1 MHRLNAFFDR
11 SIFCVALAATLAQT
25 SVHAERPQPHASTA
39 STEKEKNN
47 PATAQPVPSANDSA
61 NVSKQTAA
69 PRMES
74 AVLSDAPTHLLIGHS
89 AYVTSQKRLS
99 RVYITNP
106 AVLSAYTATPNEVLV
121 TAKEPGVSSLMI
133 WDEGGETH
141 TYFYSSDVET
151 TLLESVLKSA
161 LPNENITV
169 RSEGSRV
176 LLSGT
181 VGSATSYQTAEK
193 LAAQYSKDVSNAIVV
208 NPATARQVR
217 LHVRIV
223 EVDRT
228 KLEQLGFNLF
238 STGGNTLGQSTTSQF
253 PSSLTSTTS
262 SSGGSNSGNNTSTV
276 GGKTVTVTNP
286 LNFLLYSADLNVG
299 AMIQDLEQRNVLQ
312 ILAEPNITTLS
323 GEKANFLAGG
333 EFPFPVV
340 QGGMSGLTSITVQF
354 RPYGV
359 KLEFLPQVNTDG
371 SIDLKVA
378 PEVSALD
385 YTNAVQISGYTIP
398 AISSRRADTQV
409 VLRDGQTFAISG
421 LLDQRTTDQLG
432 RTPGIASIPILGNLF
447 KSKNI
452 NHSTSEL
459 LVLVTPEIVDPSKE
473 QVKEPALAVKML
485 DRTNFDDKMQKPQK
499 H

>member
-1 MHRLNAFFDR
+1 MYRLNPLHRSALCFALPAIMLSAF
-11 SIFCVALAATLAQT
+11 
-25 SVHAERPQPHASTA
+25 VHAERPQPHALAAGTDAEKSSVASAQPA
-39 STEKEKNN
+39 STSGHS
-47 PATAQPVPSANDSA
+47 APSTRQSA
-61 NVSKQTAA
+61 VSG
-69 PRMES
+69 MES
-74 AVLSDAPTHLLIGHS
+74 AVLSDAPTHLLIGRS

-106 AVLSAYTATPNEVLV
+106 NVLSAYTATPNEVLV

-133 WDEGGETH
+133 WDESGEAH

-169 RSEGSRV
+169 RADGSRV

-181 VGSATSYQTAEK
+181 VSNATSYQTAEK

-217 LHVRIV
+217 LHVRMI

-238 STGGNTLGQSTTSQF
+238 SSGGNTLAQSTTSQF
-253 PSSLTSTTS
+253 PSSLTTTTGSNS
-262 SSGGSNSGNNTSTV
+262 SSGGSSGSTSTV
-276 GGKTVTVTNP
+276 GNKTVSITNP
-286 LNFLLYSADLNVG
+286 LNFLLYNADLNLG

-340 QGGMSGLTSITVQF
+340 QGGISGLTSITVQF

-359 KLEFLPQVNTDG
+359 KLEFLPQVNADG
-371 SIDLKVA
+371 SIALKVA

-409 VLRDGQTFAISG
+409 VLHDGQTFAISG

-432 RTPGIASIPILGNLF
+432 RTPGIANIPILGNLF

-485 DRTNFDDKMQKPQK
+485 DPTNFDDKMQKNPK